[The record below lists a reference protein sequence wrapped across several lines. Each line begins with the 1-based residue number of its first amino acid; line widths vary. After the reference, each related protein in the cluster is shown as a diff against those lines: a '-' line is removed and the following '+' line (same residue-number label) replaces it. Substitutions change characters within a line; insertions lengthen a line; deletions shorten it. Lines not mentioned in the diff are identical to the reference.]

1 MLTGTELLE
10 KVRQLKDSSKSDI
23 VRACGYLSIKQ
34 DGSERLNFTAFYEA
48 LLDAKGVDLGQP
60 KSPGR
65 SLTYKAKLHS
75 DGKVIIGS
83 AYTKKMKLDP
93 DTVFDIE
100 VGRTKVILTAKSA
113 LAATA
118 EV

>member
-48 LLDAKGVDLGQP
+48 LLDAKGVELGQP

-83 AYTKKMKLDP
+83 AYTKKMLDP